1 IIRALFENSNFSNS
15 NLKNASFKGSSYI
28 QYPPILNEAD
38 LTGAII
44 IPGMVL
50 SGAILGDVK
59 ELFSEKSNT
68 INLGGCYIDLSDIQ
82 ENILS
87 VLDNYTKSNKSILL
101 TMNTSD

>member
-1 IIRALFENSNFSNS
+1 MDDHCAMQEDLVSVCIENCSFKNSLLNELKFCYANLSSCIIRALFENSNFSNS

-50 SGAILGDVK
+50 SGAILG
-59 ELFSEKSNT
+59 LF
-68 INLGGCYIDLSDIQ
+68 
-82 ENILS
+82 
-87 VLDNYTKSNKSILL
+87 LL
-101 TMNTSD
+101 QM